1 MIARYFSNGDIAYL
15 NKDRFGKGADG
26 KQFKIASGTSVE
38 IIGYSR
44 TNAKA
49 GGWVYSFI
57 ANHPETGKSIE
68 LRDWLTQNDFQKN
81 NFRPRTHR
89 DSHDVISELLKR
101 KEIGTITK

>member
-15 NKDRFGKGADG
+15 NKDRFGKGADE
-26 KQFKIASGTSVE
+26 KQFTIASGTSVE

-57 ANHPETGKSIE
+57 VNHPETGKPIE
-68 LRDWLTQNDFQKN
+68 LRDWLTQNDFHKN
-81 NFRPRTHR
+81 NFRPRSHR
-89 DSHDVISELLKR
+89 NSQDIISELLKR
-101 KEIGTITK
+101 KEIGVITK